1 MIRRRVAQAAALF
14 PIGTALRLAS
24 ALRDRLRLG
33 YGAGDLRADVL
44 AGVVVGIVAL
54 PLSMALAVASGAP
67 PQHGLYTA
75 IVAGALIA
83 LLGGS
88 PVQVSGPT
96 AAFVVLLTPIS
107 TRYGLGGLLM
117 ATALAGVLLVVM
129 GIARFGRLMQF
140 VPYPVVSGFTAG
152 IAVVIALLQIK
163 DLFGLSIAR
172 MPEHAP
178 ERVLALAKALPGA
191 RWQDAA
197 IATLTLAVLILWPK
211 VTQKVPAP
219 LVALATGGAVAFGL
233 ERVVPGFHVDSIA
246 SRFSY
251 VVDGVSHAGIPRSPP
266 MPLLP
271 WTLPGPA
278 GEPLGFS
285 LQLLREISGPAFA
298 IAMLGA
304 IESLLSAVVADG
316 MAGTRHDPDVEL
328 IAQGIGNLVVP
339 FFGGFAATG
348 AIARTATNVRYG
360 ARSPIAAVVHSLFVL
375 AAVLALAPLL
385 GHLPMASLAA
395 LLLLIAWNMS
405 ELRHV
410 LHMTR
415 IAPKSD
421 VAVLAACFVLTVV
434 FDMVVSVTVGVM
446 LAAVLFMR
454 RMAEV
459 SNAQLVG
466 AGGHYAGVKMPA
478 GVTLYRIEGPL
489 FFGAAQKA
497 MHTFSEIGKETKVVI
512 FDVSQVPAMDAT
524 GIVNLESA
532 LGRLHARNALAV
544 VVGAQAQPRTLMDRA
559 DLMATTGVVLAD
571 DLADALER
579 ADEFLETRVPSVAVP
594 PVSRR
599 GSPAARDSGA
609 DSS

>member
-1 MIRRRVAQAAALF
+1 MIRRRVAQAANLF
-14 PIGTALRLAS
+14 PLGTTLRLAH
-24 ALRDRLRLG
+24 ALRERLRKG
-33 YGAGDLRADVL
+33 YTKADLRADVL
-44 AGVVVGIVAL
+44 AGLVVGIVAL

-75 IVAGALIA
+75 IVAGAVIA

-107 TRYGLGGLLM
+107 TRYGLGGLLL
-117 ATALAGVLLVVM
+117 ATVLAGALLVVM

-152 IAVVIALLQIK
+152 IAVVIALLQLK
-163 DLFGLSIAR
+163 DFLGLSVAK
-172 MPEHAP
+172 MPEHTP
-178 ERVLALAKALPGA
+178 ERVVALARALPSA
-191 RWQDAA
+191 RWQEVVIGA
-197 IATLTLAVLILWPK
+197 LTLAVLLYWPK
-211 VTQKVPAP
+211 LTQKLPAP
-219 LVALATGGAVAFGL
+219 LVALTFGGVVAFALGRL
-233 ERVVPGFHVDSIA
+233 VPGFHVDTIA
-246 SRFSY
+246 DRFSY
-251 VVDGVSHAGIPRSPP
+251 VTDGVSQAGIPRSPP
-266 MPLLP
+266 MPLVP
-271 WTLPGPA
+271 WELPGPDGKA
-278 GEPLGFS
+278 LGLS
-285 LQLLREISGPAFA
+285 LALVRELSGPAFA

-328 IAQGIGNLVVP
+328 IAQGVGNLVVP

-348 AIARTATNVRYG
+348 AIARTATNIRYG
-360 ARSPIAAVVHSLFVL
+360 ARSPIAGVVHSLFVL

-385 GHLPMASLAA
+385 GHLPMAALAA
-395 LLLLIAWNMS
+395 LLLVIAWNMS
-405 ELRHV
+405 EVRHV
-410 LHMTR
+410 VHMAR

-421 VAVLAACFVLTVV
+421 VAVLASCFVLTVV

-466 AGGHYAGVKMPA
+466 SGGRFAGMELPA

-497 MHTFSEIGKETKVVI
+497 MHTFSEIGRETKVVI

-532 LGRLHARNALAV
+532 LGRLRDRNALAI
-544 VVGAQAQPRTLMDRA
+544 VVGAQPQPKRLIHRA
-559 DLMATTGVVLAD
+559 ELVGTTGVVLCD
-571 DLADALER
+571 ELADALER
-579 ADEFLETRVPSVAVP
+579 ADDYMESRVPSVAAP
-594 PVSRR
+594 PVT
-599 GSPAARDSGA
+599 ARP
-609 DSS
+609 

>member
-1 MIRRRVAQAAALF
+1 MIRRRVAQAASLF
-14 PIGTALRLAS
+14 PLGKSLRLGTALRE
-24 ALRDRLRLG
+24 RLRRG
-33 YGAGDLRADVL
+33 YTKADLRADVL
-44 AGVVVGIVAL
+44 AGLVVGIVAL

-75 IVAGALIA
+75 IVAGAVIA

-96 AAFVVLLTPIS
+96 AAFVVLLTPIAS
-107 TRYGLGGLLM
+107 RYGLGGLMM
-117 ATALAGVLLVVM
+117 ATVLAGSLLVVM

-152 IAVVIALLQIK
+152 IAVVIALLQLK
-163 DLFGLSIAR
+163 DFLGLTVAK
-172 MPEHAP
+172 MPEHTP
-178 ERVLALAKALPGA
+178 ERVVALGRALPSA
-191 RWQDAA
+191 RWQDVLIGA
-197 IATLTLAVLILWPK
+197 LTLAVLVLWPK
-211 VTQKVPAP
+211 LTQKIPSP
-219 LVALATGGAVAFGL
+219 LVALTFGGLLAFGL
-233 ERVVPGFHVDSIA
+233 GHALPGFHVDTIA
-246 SRFSY
+246 DRFSY
-251 VVDGVSHAGIPRSPP
+251 VVGGVTHAGIPRSAPL
-266 MPLLP
+266 PLLP
-271 WTLPGPA
+271 WEMAGPDGKA
-278 GEPLGFS
+278 LGLS
-285 LQLLREISGPAFA
+285 LALLRELSGPAFA

-316 MAGTRHDPDVEL
+316 MTGTRHDPDVEL
-328 IAQGIGNLVVP
+328 VAQGIGNIVVP

-348 AIARTATNVRYG
+348 AIARTATNIRYG
-360 ARSPIAAVVHSLFVL
+360 ARSPIAGLVHSLFVL
-375 AAVLALAPLL
+375 AAVVALAPLL

-395 LLLLIAWNMS
+395 LLLVIAWNMS

-410 LHMTR
+410 VHMAR

-421 VAVLAACFVLTVV
+421 VAVLASCFVLTVA

-466 AGGHYAGVKMPA
+466 AGGQYAGLEMPA

-497 MHTFSEIGKETKVVI
+497 MHTFSEIGKETKVVV

-532 LGRLHARNALAV
+532 LERLKGRNTLAIL
-544 VVGAQAQPRTLMDRA
+544 VGAQAQPRTLIERA
-559 DLMATTGVVLAD
+559 ELTGTTGVVLCER
-571 DLADALER
+571 LADALEK
-579 ADEFLETRVPSVAVP
+579 ADDYMETRVPSVAAP
-594 PVSRR
+594 PVSERH
-599 GSPAARDSGA
+599 PAS
-609 DSS
+609 

>member
-1 MIRRRVAQAAALF
+1 MIRRRVAQAASLF
-14 PIGTALRLAS
+14 PLAKS
-24 ALRDRLRLG
+24 LRLG
-33 YGAGDLRADVL
+33 AALRERLRRGYTKADLRADVL
-44 AGVVVGIVAL
+44 AGLVVGIVAL

-75 IVAGALIA
+75 IVAGAVIA

-96 AAFVVLLTPIS
+96 AAFVVLLTPIAS
-107 TRYGLGGLLM
+107 RYGLGGLMM
-117 ATALAGVLLVVM
+117 ATVLAGSLLVVM

-152 IAVVIALLQIK
+152 IAVVIALLQLK
-163 DLFGLSIAR
+163 DFLGLTVAK
-172 MPEHAP
+172 MPEHTP
-178 ERVLALAKALPGA
+178 ERVVALGRALPSA
-191 RWQDAA
+191 RWQDVLIGA
-197 IATLTLAVLILWPK
+197 LTLAVLVLWPK
-211 VTQKVPAP
+211 LTQKIPSP
-219 LVALATGGAVAFGL
+219 LVALTFGGLVAFGL
-233 ERVVPGFHVDSIA
+233 GHALPGFHVDTIA
-246 SRFSY
+246 DRFSY
-251 VVDGVSHAGIPRSPP
+251 VAGGVTHAGIPRSAPL
-266 MPLLP
+266 PLLP
-271 WTLPGPA
+271 WEMAGPDGKA
-278 GEPLGFS
+278 LGLS
-285 LQLLREISGPAFA
+285 LALMRELSGPAFA

-316 MAGTRHDPDVEL
+316 MTGTRHDPDVEL
-328 IAQGIGNLVVP
+328 VAQGIGNIVAP

-348 AIARTATNVRYG
+348 AIARTATNIRYG
-360 ARSPIAAVVHSLFVL
+360 ARSPIASLVHSLFVL
-375 AAVLALAPLL
+375 AAVVALAPLL

-395 LLLLIAWNMS
+395 LLVLIAWNMS

-410 LHMTR
+410 VRMAR

-421 VAVLAACFVLTVV
+421 VAVLASCFVLTVA

-466 AGGHYAGVKMPA
+466 AGGQYAGLEMPA

-532 LGRLHARNALAV
+532 LERLKGRSALAIL
-544 VVGAQAQPRTLMDRA
+544 VGAQAQPRSLIERA
-559 DLMATTGVVLAD
+559 ELTGTTGVVLCER
-571 DLADALER
+571 LADALEK
-579 ADEFLETRVPSVAVP
+579 ADDYMETRVPSVAAP
-594 PVSRR
+594 PVSERR
-599 GSPAARDSGA
+599 PAT
-609 DSS
+609 

>member
-1 MIRRRVAQAAALF
+1 MSLF
-14 PIGTALRLAS
+14 PIATTLRLGC
-24 ALRDRLRLG
+24 ALRDRLRKG
-33 YGAGDLRADVL
+33 YGVADLKADAL

-75 IVAGALIA
+75 MVAGSVIA

-107 TRYGLGGLLM
+107 SRYGLGGLLM
-117 ATALAGVLLVVM
+117 ASFLAGALLIVM
-129 GIARFGRLMQF
+129 GYARLGRLMQF

-152 IAVVIALLQIK
+152 IAVVIALLQSK
-163 DLFGLSIAR
+163 DVLGLRVPA
-172 MPEHAP
+172 MPEHTP
-178 ERVLALAKALPGA
+178 ERVVALVKALPSA

-197 IATLTLAVLILWPK
+197 IAGITLLVLVGWPK
-211 VTQKVPAP
+211 ITKKLPAP
-219 LVALATGGAVAFGL
+219 LVALAVGGLAAFAL
-233 ERVVPGFHVDSIA
+233 SRLVPGFHVDTIA

-251 VVDGVSHAGIPRSPP
+251 VEGGTSHPGIPRTPP
-266 MPLLP
+266 VWVMP
-271 WTLPGPA
+271 WEFPGPS
-278 GEPLGFS
+278 GQSIGLS
-285 LQLLREISGPAFA
+285 LSLVRELSGPAFA
-298 IAMLGA
+298 IATLGA

-328 IAQGIGNLVVP
+328 IAQGVGNLVAP

-360 ARSPIAAVVHSLFVL
+360 ARSPIASFLHALFVL
-375 AAVLALAPLL
+375 ASVLALAPLL
-385 GHLPMASLAA
+385 GYLPMASLAA

-405 ELRHV
+405 EVRHV
-410 LHMTR
+410 LHMAK

-421 VAVLAACFVLTVV
+421 VAVLATCFTLTVV

-459 SNAQLVG
+459 SNAKLVG
-466 AGGHYAGVKMPA
+466 AGGNYSGLHMPE

-497 MHTFSEIGKETKVVI
+497 MHTFSEIGKDTKVVL
-512 FDVSQVPAMDAT
+512 FDMSEVPVMDAT

-532 LGRLHARNALAV
+532 VDRLRHRNALAV
-544 VVGAQAQPRTLMDRA
+544 LVGVQGQPRSL
-559 DLMATTGVVLAD
+559 
-571 DLADALER
+571 LER
-579 ADEFLETRVPSVAVP
+579 AELTRADGVIFTETVEAALEQADAFLESRTPSVATPGVALREP
-594 PVSRR
+594 
-599 GSPAARDSGA
+599 
-609 DSS
+609 